1 MSVVVVSVTV
11 GVTLIFFI
19 GMQMCGRC
27 YMRPRYI
34 NLDEYDEIV

>member
-1 MSVVVVSVTV
+1 MSVVVVSIIVV
-11 GVTLIFFI
+11 VTLSFFI

-34 NLDEYDEIV
+34 NLDDYDEIV